1 MELFNVDEAQ
11 EIVNNII
18 LGYNNYLQMR
28 IEKKEEMS
36 VSTGFAW
43 TKSNYI
49 DDAFDKS
56 QSKFLKRY
64 ALKKA
69 GESWEYLEFYADT
82 AFGKTLILFK
92 GESRSKQV
100 FGKSSR
106 TKSSYLYKNA
116 SINKEIVK
124 TISGDT
130 EAKEI
135 TIQLDLF
142 DDELFSEDFKSKFDC
157 FLMIAYEPN
166 QSERR
171 LLKSVKVLLPDPI
184 SDKLLDIQDLS
195 AYISSSPIQPIED
208 PKNIIP
214 TLNEDVEVED
224 FGLIPLKKKQSL

>member
-1 MELFNVDEAQ
+1 MELFNKVEAQ

-18 LGYNNYLQMR
+18 MGYNNYLQMR

-56 QSKFLKRY
+56 QSKFLKRD

-69 GESWEYLEFYADT
+69 GESWEYLQFCADT
-82 AFGKTLILFK
+82 KFGKTLILFK

-106 TKSSYLYKNA
+106 TKSSYLYENA

-124 TISGDT
+124 TYSGDKD
-130 EAKEI
+130 AKEI

-142 DDELFSEDFKSKFDC
+142 NDDLFTEDFKSKFDC
-157 FLMIAYEPN
+157 FLMISYEPN
-166 QSERR
+166 QSEQRF
-171 LLKSVKVLLPDPI
+171 LKSVKVLLPDPI

-195 AYISSSPIQPIED
+195 IYISSSPIQPIED

-224 FGLIPLKKKQSL
+224 FGLIPLEKKQSL

>member
-1 MELFNVDEAQ
+1 MELFKGEEAQ

-28 IEKKEEMS
+28 IEKKEEMA

-56 QSKFLKRY
+56 QSKFFNKN

-82 AFGKTLILFK
+82 EFGKTLILFK

-106 TKSSYLYKNA
+106 TKSSYLYENA
-116 SINKEIVK
+116 SINREIVN
-124 TISGDT
+124 IYSRNE

-142 DDELFSEDFKSKFDC
+142 NDDLFSEEFKSKFNC
-157 FLMIAYEPN
+157 FLMITYEPD

-171 LLKSVKVLLPDPI
+171 YLKSVKVLLPDPI
-184 SDKLLDIQDLS
+184 SDKLLEIQDLS
-195 AYISSSPIQPIED
+195 AYILSSPIEPIED
-208 PKNIIP
+208 PKNIIA
-214 TLNEDVEVED
+214 TINEDVEVED
-224 FGLIPLKKKQSL
+224 FGLIPLEKKQSL

>member
-1 MELFNVDEAQ
+1 MELFNKVEAQ

-18 LGYNNYLQMR
+18 MGYNNYLQMR

-56 QSKFLKRY
+56 QSKFLKRD

-69 GESWEYLEFYADT
+69 GESWEYLQFCADT
-82 AFGKTLILFK
+82 KFGKTLILFK

-106 TKSSYLYKNA
+106 TKSSYLYENA

-124 TISGDT
+124 TYSGDKD
-130 EAKEI
+130 AKEI

-142 DDELFSEDFKSKFDC
+142 TEDFKSKFDC
-157 FLMIAYEPN
+157 FLMISYEPN

-195 AYISSSPIQPIED
+195 TYISSSPIQPIED

-224 FGLIPLKKKQSL
+224 FGLIPLEKKQSL